1 MSTAC
6 GHPQGGRSYVD
17 RGRGQN
23 LIVLIIIINDTDINA
38 LIISKLRCNI
48 RIRK

>member
-6 GHPQGGRSYVD
+6 GRPQGGQSHVD
-17 RGRGQN
+17 REGSN

-48 RIRK
+48 WIRK